1 MEIGTLIA
9 IGITQGIAFVVWVV
23 RMSNKVTILETQL
36 QGLEKQFT
44 EYKADQ
50 HLAMGEIKNMFG
62 ELQKSIDANFKE
74 IRKDIHEIDK
84 KN

>member
-36 QGLEKQFT
+36 QVLEKQFT

-84 KN
+84 KS